1 MVQDLDLFIDRL
13 LDEKGLTNLEPT
25 VLQQLKIDLKKR
37 IEDRINVSIL
47 NNLPQDKVKVFE
59 ELLDK
64 AADNEIQDYI
74 KQNIPN
80 LEQVLAGELMQFRR
94 VYLNL

>member
-1 MVQDLDLFIDRL
+1 MVQDLNLFIDRL
-13 LDEKGLTNLEPT
+13 IEEKGLTNLEST

-37 IEDRINVSIL
+37 VEDRINMVIL
-47 NNLPQDKVKVFE
+47 NNLSADKVRDFE
-59 ELLDK
+59 GLLNK

-74 KQNIPN
+74 KKNIPN
-80 LEQVLAGELMQFRR
+80 LEEVLAGELMKFRR

>member
-37 IEDRINVSIL
+37 VEDRINISIL
-47 NNLPQDKVKVFE
+47 NNLPKDKVKIFE

-64 AADNEIQDYI
+64 ATDNEIQDYI
-74 KQNIPN
+74 QQNIPN